1 MTAGSRGA
9 TREDSG
15 PSVPLPRIERRRL
28 GDLAYEE
35 VRKRIVSGDFRMGS
49 RLNEVRLA
57 ADLGVSRAPVR
68 EALRRLSEEGLVVE
82 RPHLGAVVKEIDAA
96 SLVDLYNVRA
106 SLESLAIRLATRR
119 HMDTK
124 PLRELIR
131 QMAVAAQS
139 RDYALVARHELD
151 FHSVIIQSSSNA
163 VLISIFRALEAQI
176 LMGLALDDSGYPDLE
191 EVAREHEPLV
201 EMIEAGDED
210 GAAKAMPQHVLSTL
224 GSLIE
229 RLGGSPSDLILRSEG
244 VSAGVEA
251 PAPRSV

>member
-1 MTAGSRGA
+1 MSRNTSTTASSRDPKA
-9 TREDSG
+9 R
-15 PSVPLPRIERRRL
+15 LPRIERRRL

-35 VRKRIVSGDFRMGS
+35 VRKRIVSGDFPMGS

-82 RPHLGAVVKEIDAA
+82 RPHLGAAVREVDAA

-106 SLESLAIRLATRR
+106 ALESLAIRLATRR

-124 PLRELIR
+124 PLRESIR
-131 QMAVAAQS
+131 QMAIAAQS
-139 RDYALVARHELD
+139 RDYTRVARHELD
-151 FHSVIIQSSSNA
+151 FHSLIAHSSGNA

-176 LMGLALDDSGYPDLE
+176 LMGLALDDSSYADLH

-201 EMIEAGDED
+201 EMIEAGDEN
-210 GAAKAMPQHVLSTL
+210 GAADAMPAHVLSTL
-224 GSLIE
+224 GSLIS
-229 RLGGSPSDLILRSEG
+229 RLGGSPSDLIL
-244 VSAGVEA
+244 A
-251 PAPRSV
+251 PPKTNPEHP